1 MRPDAAVPGAAPVTT
16 VAALSALAALG
27 ALVLLAL
34 SVPAFWPDYLA
45 KLPASGLY
53 THAHALLG
61 LLWLLALVV
70 QPLLVRTRRL
80 RRHRAVGRA
89 AVAVGVAFVV
99 SGLLL
104 THHRVSRMPAADF
117 EAHGFGFYL
126 PLLMTGVFAAALVQ
140 GWRWRRVM
148 PLHARY
154 MACTA
159 LALVDPVT
167 ARLMYFHAPPPAA
180 FFVNQLPAFVI
191 VIVVLVALWRTLPA
205 QTPGRRGFAAF
216 AVAVGGLFLLYGVTP
231 YSPAWLAFLEWFRA
245 LPLT

>member
-1 MRPDAAVPGAAPVTT
+1 MSRF
-16 VAALSALAALG
+16 AALSAWA

-45 KLPASGLY
+45 KPAAADLY
-53 THAHALLG
+53 THVHALLG
-61 LLWLLALVV
+61 LLWLLALVA
-70 QPLLVRTRRL
+70 QPLLVRARRV
-80 RRHRAVGRA
+80 RQHRALGRI

-117 EAHGFGFYL
+117 AAHGFGFYL
-126 PLLMTGVFAAALVQ
+126 PLLMTGVFAAALLQ

-154 MACTA
+154 MACTL

-167 ARLMYFHAPPPAA
+167 ARLMYFHAPPPAV

-191 VIVVLVALWRTLPA
+191 VVVALAALWRTLPA
-205 QTPGRRGFAAF
+205 SAPGRRGFAGF
-216 AVAVGGLFLLYGVTP
+216 AVAVGGLFLLYGAAP
-231 YSPAWLAFLEWFRA
+231 YSPAWLALLQWFRA